1 MCPVIWGCGQL
12 VDQVSSQRNLPSFFA
27 RTWPHTSSY
36 TGCVHIHYMQ
46 IHRRYTGC
54 VCAVWRIPGIF
65 SSLLLALHDDWFC
78 KRFIIRYNMIFL
90 FFLKTCLH
98 AHTHAQAFIHE
109 YLSCLAMRVGVCTKC
124 SWLGLCPD
132 AHMLAGR
139 AGHMAIWWKVEI
151 QPIDFD
157 LLSCFCNGRF
167 YGQWSYDVSFTS
179 LQKMRFC
186 LFLLRNL
193 RVHSY
198 TTLFPKQLFKLHGE

>member
-1 MCPVIWGCGQL
+1 MASLWIRWAHRKSC
-12 VDQVSSQRNLPSFFA
+12 QVSSLAHGDTQA
-27 RTWPHTSSY
+27 HIQV
-36 TGCVHIHYMQ
+36 CVHIHYMQ
-46 IHRRYTGC
+46 IHRHYSGC

-90 FFLKTCLH
+90 FFLRH
-98 AHTHAQAFIHE
+98 ACMHTHTQTFIHE
-109 YLSCLAMRVGVCTKC
+109 YLPCLAMRVGVCTKC

-157 LLSCFCNGRF
+157 LLSCFCNGRLVNGHLMSRSRHCRRCIF
-167 YGQWSYDVSFTS
+167 VCFW
-179 LQKMRFC
+179 
-186 LFLLRNL
+186 
-193 RVHSY
+193 
-198 TTLFPKQLFKLHGE
+198 GET

>member
-1 MCPVIWGCGQL
+1 MQQRNLKAGLYNSYPTMCPVIWGCGQL

-98 AHTHAQAFIHE
+98 AHTRTSIHPWIFIMFSYE
-109 YLSCLAMRVGVCTKC
+109 SGCVYQVLMAWFVSRCPYA
-124 SWLGLCPD
+124 SWQ
-132 AHMLAGR
+132 GR
-139 AGHMAIWWKVEI
+139 AYGHLVE
-151 QPIDFD
+151 
-157 LLSCFCNGRF
+157 GRNTTDRLWPF
-167 YGQWSYDVSFTS
+167 E
-179 LQKMRFC
+179 
-186 LFLLRNL
+186 LFL
-193 RVHSY
+193 
-198 TTLFPKQLFKLHGE
+198 